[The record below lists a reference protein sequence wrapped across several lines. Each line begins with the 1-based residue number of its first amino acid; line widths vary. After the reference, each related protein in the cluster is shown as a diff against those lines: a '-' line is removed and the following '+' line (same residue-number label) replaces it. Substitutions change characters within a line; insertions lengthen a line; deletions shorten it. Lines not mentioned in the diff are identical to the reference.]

1 MGLLALTILISGFP
15 WAGPPVASAHPLGN
29 FTINRYSRIEPGVD
43 QIHLRYVL
51 DLAEIP
57 TFQEMSRVDLD
68 KDGRVSESENT
79 TYLLDKAKELRRGL
93 QLSVNGASVG
103 LNPVSQELSFPPGQA
118 GLSTMRLSL
127 LLRGQLEGSA
137 GPEEQRLHYRD
148 DNYSLRLGWKEI
160 IVRAGG
166 GVSLVDSTVPQQD
179 RSDEL
184 RSYPKNL
191 LDSPSNDTE
200 ARATFVLAGVGLA
213 DEQGQAPREVQPVF
227 EGPSFITSLVTAKE
241 LTLPVII
248 LAMVVAL
255 GLGAVHA
262 LSPGHGKTIMAAYLV
277 GTRGTA
283 IHALFLGLTVTV
295 SHTLGVLGLGLLTLY
310 ASHLITPERL
320 YPWLGLVSGGTV
332 VAIGLWLLIGRLR
345 DGQQSGSS
353 HHHPATGYASGYTA
367 AKGDS
372 PRLARFRKMLK
383 GFATSK
389 VIHGHTH
396 EHDHHHAHQHSQDH
410 QTGGGSKLRLTWKSL
425 AALGIVGGL
434 VPSVSALVILLAA
447 ISLHRVGFGLLL
459 ILAFSG
465 GMAVVLT
472 GIGLLLVYTRRLLEN
487 IPLKYP
493 LVVGL
498 ARLLPLGAALIVLIS
513 GIAITVRAMLQVGL
527 L

>member
-1 MGLLALTILISGFP
+1 MGLLALSILINAS
-15 WAGPPVASAHPLGN
+15 ALARPPVASAHPLGN
-29 FTINRYSRIEPGVD
+29 FTINRYSRIEPGID

-57 TFQEMSRVDLD
+57 TFQEMPKIDSNR
-68 KDGRVSESENT
+68 DGRVSETENAN
-79 TYLLDKAKELRRGL
+79 YLGDKAEELRSGL
-93 QLSVNGASVG
+93 QLSVNGEAI
-103 LNPVSQELSFPPGQA
+103 LLDPVAQELSFPPGQG

-127 LLRGQLEGSA
+127 LLRGELKQAA
-137 GPEEQRLHYRD
+137 GLGEHRLHYRD
-148 DNYSLRLGWKEI
+148 NNYSQRLGWKEI
-160 IVRAGG
+160 IVRP
-166 GVSLVDSTVPQQD
+166 GVGVALVDSTVPQQD

-184 RSYPKNL
+184 RAYPKDL

-200 ARATFVLAGVGLA
+200 ARATFALAGVELA
-213 DEQGQAPREVQPVF
+213 DEQEQAPRKIQPIM
-227 EGPSFITSLVTAKE
+227 EAPSFITSLVTAQE
-241 LTLPVII
+241 LTLPVIV
-248 LAMVVAL
+248 LALMVAL

-332 VAIGLWLLIGRLR
+332 IAIGLWLLIGRLR
-345 DGQQSGSS
+345 DTRRSSGRL
-353 HHHPATGYASGYTA
+353 HPPACGHEKDNGITGM
-367 AKGDS
+367 AKIGH
-372 PRLARFRKMLK
+372 MLK
-383 GFATSK
+383 RISASRI
-389 VIHGHTH
+389 IHGHTH
-396 EHDHHHAHQHSQDH
+396 DHDHHHSHVHVQSH
-410 QTGGGSKLRLTWKSL
+410 QTDAVSNLRLTWKSL
-425 AALGIVGGL
+425 AALGAVGGL

-465 GMAVVLT
+465 GMAVVLA
-472 GIGLLLVYTRRLLEN
+472 GIGLLLVYTRKFMER
-487 IPLKYP
+487 IPAKAP

-498 ARLLPLGAALIVLIS
+498 IGSLPTAAALIVLAS
-513 GIAITVRAMLQVGL
+513 GLVITVRALIQVGL